1 MAQNKNVIIIGG
13 GDTGNDCVGTSIRLG
28 CKSVVQLEMM
38 PCPPSERVASN
49 PWPEWPKVL
58 KTDYGQEE
66 AIEVFGAD
74 PRRYQTTVKEFLKD
88 KDGKLTGVKV
98 VKLSP
103 VKDKKTG
110 RMNME
115 PVEGSEEILQA
126 DLVLIAA
133 GFVGA
138 EDYVVDAMQVA
149 KSARGNVEANDSNYE
164 TSVPGI
170 YAAGDMRRGQSLVVW
185 AISEGRQVAKS
196 VDQSLMGYTNL

>member
-1 MAQNKNVIIIGG
+1 MEYGLIGAK
-13 GDTGNDCVGTSIRLG
+13 LG
-28 CKSVVQLEMM
+28 HSYSPDIHKMM
-38 PCPPSERVASN
+38 EISDY
-49 PWPEWPKVL
+49 VL
-58 KTDYGQEE
+58 KEIAEKD
-66 AIEVFGAD
+66 IE
-74 PRRYQTTVKEFLKD
+74 EFLKARD
-88 KDGKLTGVKV
+88 FKGINVTIPYKLTVLPYVDYQDESVKAIGACNTVVNKDGKLTGVKV

-185 AISEGRQVAKS
+185 AISEGRQVAKKI
-196 VDQSLMGYTNL
+196 DESLMGYTNL